1 MKYTILLGLLI
12 LAACTP
18 TQPALNTTNETTSL
32 TGAQFGD
39 LVTINFTLHLENGTL
54 ADTNNP
60 ELAAQNHLKN
70 YVKGP
75 YMFILGQSGKVKG
88 FDSALAGLELG
99 EELTTIIEPS
109 EQEVVLDIN
118 RTLFSK
124 RFLTLPRMQRISVE
138 NYKKVFNKPPVI
150 NDFAAA
156 PGLLFKFQVINM
168 TENTVLARIIAK
180 DGEDYKLENTY
191 WESRVAKVSDDE
203 IIFYQMPEQNQSVP
217 SPFGPATVNVTPSS
231 FTITFNPELNHIFNH
246 TISGQGG
253 FGANY
258 EFQVINVHKDSFTI
272 KRYGNLA
279 DKRLVLKA
287 TLLDM
292 TPDVKNVKTKDL
304 DATTDI
310 STQEI

>member
-1 MKYTILLGLLI
+1 MKYTLLLGLLI

-18 TQPALNTTNETTSL
+18 TQPALNATNETASA

-39 LVTINFTLHLENGTL
+39 LVAINFTLHLENGTL
-54 ADTNNP
+54 ADTNDP
-60 ELAAQNHLKN
+60 ILATQNHLKN

-75 YMFILGQSGKVKG
+75 FTFILGQSGKVKG
-88 FDSALAGLELG
+88 FDAALVGLEQG
-99 EELTTIIEPS
+99 KELTTIIEPS
-109 EQEVVLDIN
+109 EKETILDIN
-118 RTLFSK
+118 RTITSK
-124 RFLTLPRMQRISVE
+124 RFITLPRLQRISVE
-138 NYKKVFNKPPVI
+138 NYRKVFNKAPVI

-168 TENTVLARIIAK
+168 TENTVLAKIMAK
-180 DGEDYKLENTY
+180 DGEDYQLENTY
-191 WESRVAKVSDDE
+191 WKSRVAKVSDDE
-203 IIFYQMPEQNQSVP
+203 VIFYQMPEQNQSVP
-217 SPFGPATVNVTPSS
+217 SPFGPATINVTPSR

-246 TISGQGG
+246 TLSGQGG

-258 EFQVINVHKDSFTI
+258 EFQVTGVQPDMFTI

-287 TLLDM
+287 TLLEI

-304 DATTDI
+304 SVNEEASAPQI
-310 STQEI
+310 

>member
-1 MKYTILLGLLI
+1 MKYTLLLGLLI

-18 TQPALNTTNETTSL
+18 TQPALNTTNETTTL

-39 LVTINFTLHLENGTL
+39 LVSINFTLQLENGTL

-60 ELAAQNHLKN
+60 ELAAQNNLRN

-75 YMFILGQSGKVKG
+75 YTFILGQSGKVKG
-88 FDSALAGLELG
+88 FDSALVGLEAG

-109 EQEVVLDIN
+109 EKEVILDVN
-118 RTLFSK
+118 RTITSK
-124 RFLTLPRMQRISVE
+124 RFITLPRMQRISVE
-138 NYKKVFNKPPVI
+138 NYKKVFGKPPVI

-156 PGLLFKFQVINM
+156 QGLLFKFQVINM

-180 DGEDYKLENTY
+180 DGEEYQLQNTY
-191 WESRVAKVSDDE
+191 WKSRVAKVADDE
-203 IIFYQMPEQNQSVP
+203 IVFYQMPEQNQTVP
-217 SPFGPATVNVTPSS
+217 SPFGPATINVTPSRL
-231 FTITFNPELNHIFNH
+231 TITFNPELNHIFNH
-246 TISGQGG
+246 TMSGQDG

-258 EFQVINVHKDSFTI
+258 EFQIIEVQNDKFTI

-287 TLLDM
+287 TMLDI
-292 TPDVKNVKTKDL
+292 THDVKKVKTSDL
-304 DATTDI
+304 DITTET
-310 STQEI
+310 STPEI